1 MIMANGITDMN
12 FDFFAKPTPKTYFG
26 FNIFPESLQQSYEE
40 NGCVIPNPFIPRVEI
55 TAECLPIIQKMAKLH
70 NTGVDIYD
78 LLRMPDTSIFTQEVE
93 NETFSNHNQA
103 RSAVGALE
111 SYLNRPDVRV
121 ALHIPDYV

>member
-1 MIMANGITDMN
+1 
-12 FDFFAKPTPKTYFG
+12 
-26 FNIFPESLQQSYEE
+26 
-40 NGCVIPNPFIPRVEI
+40 
-55 TAECLPIIQKMAKLH
+55 MAKLH

-78 LLRMPDTSIFTQEVE
+78 LLRMPDTSIFSQEKVVK
-93 NETFSNHNQA
+93 ETYSIHNQA